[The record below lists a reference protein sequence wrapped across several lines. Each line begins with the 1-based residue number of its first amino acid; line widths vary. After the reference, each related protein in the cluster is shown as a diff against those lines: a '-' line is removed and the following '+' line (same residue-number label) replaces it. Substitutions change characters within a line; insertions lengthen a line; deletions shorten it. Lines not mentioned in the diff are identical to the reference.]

1 MKEWKRK
8 SETEKK
14 LAAQRM
20 EEAGAGN
27 QVRARTMALLPL
39 AALMLSFPAF
49 ATGGTATGMES
60 VTTQVSIVTSIV
72 NSVFSLITG
81 NAYLSTM
88 MAFGLLGA
96 GVWLFRRLKR
106 SVR

>member
-1 MKEWKRK
+1 MKEWKNR
-8 SETEKK
+8 SEAEKK
-14 LAAQRM
+14 LNAECM
-20 EEAGAGN
+20 EKCGN
-27 QVRARTMALLPL
+27 RVRARTLALLPL